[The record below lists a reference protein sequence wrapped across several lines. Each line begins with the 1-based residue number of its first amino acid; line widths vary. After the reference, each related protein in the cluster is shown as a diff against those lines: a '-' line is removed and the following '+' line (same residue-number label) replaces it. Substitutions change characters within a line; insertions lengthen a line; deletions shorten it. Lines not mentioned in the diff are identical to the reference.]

1 MNSSPRLL
9 MLTALGTALFSLSL
23 LSTPLPAGEPA
34 PQGWKQVAMR
44 EAVKPEFSYL
54 PQGSFDGKGALVIAA
69 APNQAESHGAWV
81 KTFPVK
87 GGQGYRFQVWRK
99 TEQLPVPRRNAVV
112 KITWLDAQG
121 KLIPARVQGAD
132 DKVRPVFPADAS
144 TNKAGWTE
152 VTDVYPVPVE
162 ATQAKVELHLR
173 WASQGR
179 VLWSLPELDP
189 EAAPSQRMIRL
200 ASAHLRPRNGKSAME
215 NCRQFAPLIAEAGK
229 KQADLICLPECLT
242 MCGTGLD
249 YADVAEPI
257 PGPSTE
263 YFGKL
268 AQKHNLYIVAG
279 LLEKSGELVFNTAAL
294 IGPDGKLVGK
304 YRKVCLPREEI
315 EHGISPGH
323 EYPVFDTRFGKL
335 GMMIC
340 WDVHFPEVARNLA
353 NNGAEVIAMPIWGG
367 NPTLA
372 KARAIENQVYLVT
385 STYTDPNRDWMKS
398 TIIDKEGNM
407 LSIGKDWGTLVYADV
422 DLTQPKLWRFLGN
435 FRERIYRERPVE
447 GFVEPAETK

>member
-1 MNSSPRLL
+1 MNSSLKSP
-9 MLTALGTALFSLSL
+9 SNSL
-23 LSTPLPAGEPA
+23 LLGILLTLLLQNTSMSAGEPV
-34 PQGWKQVAMR
+34 PEGWQQIAMR
-44 EAVKPEFSYL
+44 EPVKPEFSYL
-54 PQGSFDGKGALVIAA
+54 PQGSFDGKGALAISA
-69 APNQAESHGAWV
+69 APDQTESHGAWV

-87 GGQGYRFQVWRK
+87 GGQGYRFHVWRK
-99 TEQLPVPRRNAVV
+99 TEGLAVPRRNAVV
-112 KITWLDAQG
+112 KITWLDEKG
-121 KLIPARVQGAD
+121 NLIPSRVQGAD
-132 DKVRPVFPADAS
+132 DRVRPVFPADGN

-152 VTDVYPVPVE
+152 VTDVYPVPTE

-173 WASQGR
+173 WAGQGR
-179 VLWSLPELDP
+179 VLWSLPELNP
-189 EAAPSQRMIRL
+189 EAAPAQRIIRL

-215 NCRQFAPLIAEAGK
+215 NCQQFAPLIAEAGK

-249 YADVAEPI
+249 YADVAEPV

-268 AQKHNLYIVAG
+268 AKEYDLYIVAG
-279 LLEKSGELVFNTAAL
+279 LLEQSGDLVYNTAAL

-315 EHGISPGH
+315 EHGISPGK

-372 KARAIENQVYLVT
+372 KARAIENQVFLVT

-398 TIIDKEGNM
+398 TIIDKEGKM
-407 LSIGKDWGTLVYADV
+407 LSIGKDWGTLVMAEV
-422 DLTQPKLWRFLGN
+422 NLSQPKLWRFLGN

-447 GFVEPAETK
+447 GFVEPTETR